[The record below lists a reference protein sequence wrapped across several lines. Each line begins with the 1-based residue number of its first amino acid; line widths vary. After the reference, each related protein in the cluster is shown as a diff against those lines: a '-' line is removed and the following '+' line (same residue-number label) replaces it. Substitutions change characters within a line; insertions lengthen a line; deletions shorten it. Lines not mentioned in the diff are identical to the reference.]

1 MISESV
7 LQLLKVKL
15 KGNSTKSNLGF
26 HLYNK
31 NNIMETIF
39 FTRPSDIET
48 SLGTWHIYFWQ
59 SLDRYY
65 SITIGLGLRLINY
78 KEAVYMRALISKK

>member
-48 SLGTWHIYFWQ
+48 SLGTPGIFTFGRVLIDTIL
-59 SLDRYY
+59 SLLDW
-65 SITIGLGLRLINY
+65 
-78 KEAVYMRALISKK
+78 A